1 MLKVFGECVESGSL
15 DFCCC
20 RSFSWNEGITINSY
34 NIEDERII
42 NFRTKINNKLL
53 TIKDKVMIE
62 NRVEISNDKVMTLL
76 EAYNIYLKFMKDVIV
91 DEYIEHCIEQCNN
104 SFCCCKSRNAIKNK
118 EELKK
123 EFEIDGKLKESKYE
137 IKYIQKYIE
146 LLLKSDLVKRRI
158 TNHDVKTIISEGDK
172 FSILPE
178 NKFTDS
184 VYCAYK
190 PYDTNNHIFIYN
202 NEIYKYDYDQRNQLY
217 KVTKDEEMKIKK
229 IKKIKED
236 VLKIIEQQKK
246 IKIDETR
253 DVELNDMII
262 IILDETLKH
271 TSGLLISHDI
281 QRNYNKYNKKQFD
294 ELNLL
299 MKYQNEHNV
308 GREIAVMNIRT
319 INWESWKIYF
329 HSMLLR
335 RDYDDFMIFKKGT
348 IVIDKRND
356 KRNIAKAVCLVL
368 IFVVFMLS
376 LLSGMFI
383 IFNK

>member
-1 MLKVFGECVESGSL
+1 
-15 DFCCC
+15 
-20 RSFSWNEGITINSY
+20 
-34 NIEDERII
+34 
-42 NFRTKINNKLL
+42 
-53 TIKDKVMIE
+53 
-62 NRVEISNDKVMTLL
+62 
-76 EAYNIYLKFMKDVIV
+76 
-91 DEYIEHCIEQCNN
+91 
-104 SFCCCKSRNAIKNK
+104 
-118 EELKK
+118 
-123 EFEIDGKLKESKYE
+123 
-137 IKYIQKYIE
+137 
-146 LLLKSDLVKRRI
+146 
-158 TNHDVKTIISEGDK
+158 
-172 FSILPE
+172 
-178 NKFTDS
+178 
-184 VYCAYK
+184 
-190 PYDTNNHIFIYN
+190 
-202 NEIYKYDYDQRNQLY
+202 
-217 KVTKDEEMKIKK
+217 MKIKK